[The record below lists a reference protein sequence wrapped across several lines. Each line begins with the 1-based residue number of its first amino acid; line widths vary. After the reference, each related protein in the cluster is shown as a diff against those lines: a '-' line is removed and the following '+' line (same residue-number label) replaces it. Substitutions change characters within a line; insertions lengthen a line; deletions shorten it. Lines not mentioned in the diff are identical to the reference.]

1 MLETLPYWPDI
12 VEWIAVLLNLVFLY
26 LLIRE
31 KVWCWPFGILASG
44 LSIFLFLYAKLPSEA
59 ILCSYYVGIGIYGWI
74 VWTKKREKAFA
85 IKTYSWRVHALLIA
99 CGIGLS
105 IGLGKFFEGKE
116 YAEKTYAD
124 AFSTIFSFI
133 ASFLE
138 AQKVLFGWL
147 YWIVLNFFSVWLY
160 HERGLNIYAGQM
172 VVYGFVSIWGMYSWW
187 KKYKATNPSESHPG

>member
-1 MLETLPYWPDI
+1 MTEILSQWPVI
-12 VEWIAVLLNLVFLY
+12 VEWTAVLLNLLFLY

-31 KVWCWPFGILASG
+31 IVWCWPFGILASG
-44 LSIFLFLYAKLPSEA
+44 LSIFLFLHAKLPSEA
-59 ILCSYYVGIGIYGWI
+59 ILYSYYVAIGIYGWV
-74 VWTKKREKAFA
+74 VWTKKREQPLR
-85 IKTYSWRVHALLIA
+85 IKRYPIWLHGALIVG
-99 CGIGLS
+99 GIGLS
-105 IGLGKFFEGKE
+105 LALGKFFEGKS

-160 HERGLNIYAGQM
+160 HVRGLDIYAGQM
-172 VVYGFVSIWGMYSWW
+172 VIFGFVSIWGMYNWW
-187 KKYKATNPSESHPG
+187 NKYQATNQSANHPG